1 MLLQQIYILVFG
13 TLADLF
19 CFALLARF
27 AFQWARAP
35 FRNPVGRFLTAV
47 TDWAVLP
54 ARRLIPG
61 FFGLDMA
68 SLFLA
73 WLIQA
78 LYLGVLFG
86 LTGMAAAA
94 SLEAIGVVALAAA
107 FEVLR
112 VGIYLAMG
120 LVIVAAVMSWINP
133 YAPLAPL
140 FSALAAPLLR
150 PFQRLIPPIGGV
162 DLSPLALL
170 LVLQVLL
177 AVLANV
183 EGLFLP
189 RVIH

>member
-1 MLLQQIYILVFG
+1 
-13 TLADLF
+13 
-19 CFALLARF
+19 
-27 AFQWARAP
+27 
-35 FRNPVGRFLTAV
+35 
-47 TDWAVLP
+47 
-54 ARRLIPG
+54 
-61 FFGLDMA
+61 
-68 SLFLA
+68 
-73 WLIQA
+73 
-78 LYLGVLFG
+78 
-86 LTGMAAAA
+86 
-94 SLEAIGVVALAAA
+94 
-107 FEVLR
+107 

-150 PFQRLIPPIGGV
+150 PFQRLLPPIGGV